1 MTDRA
6 FFEASVLSCLRLV
19 TSEAKSLAGKIHFG
33 DEPVTTKEIF
43 LMAEYLR
50 LYGETLGRLAK
61 EESRAEIERARAED

>member
-1 MTDRA
+1 MTDRT

-33 DEPVTTKEIF
+33 DTPVSTQEVF